1 MGKLR
6 GLPTVPALTLS
17 ALILLAIFAPLVAP
31 HDPQQQNLFARL
43 TPPFGRA
50 GGGFFLLGTDEL
62 GRDIFA
68 NVIFGLRVSL
78 LVGFLAVA
86 ISAAIGTPIG
96 LLAGY
101 RPGSWF
107 EHVTMRFADVQLSLP
122 AVLIALAVLAVLGRG
137 LDKVIFVI
145 GIVGWAQYARLI
157 RSSVLTER
165 TKDYVVAASGLGASL
180 PRILARHILPNVVG
194 PSLVQMAVDVPRAIE
209 LEATL
214 SFLGLGVSVTTP
226 SLGIR
231 IAQGYQYLFS
241 GAWWLAVMPG
251 LALVVLVLSINLL
264 GDWLR
269 DTLDPVTVG
278 AIRAQRRR
286 EAA

>member
-1 MGKLR
+1 M
-6 GLPTVPALTLS
+6 LTLGI
-17 ALILLAIFAPLVAP
+17 LVLLAIFAPLVAP
-31 HDPQQQNLFARL
+31 HDPQQQDLLARL
-43 TPPFGRA
+43 TPPLGHA
-50 GGGFFLLGTDEL
+50 DNSFFLLGADEL
-62 GRDIFA
+62 GRDIFS
-68 NVIFGLRVSL
+68 NIVFGLRVSL
-78 LVGFLAVA
+78 LVGFVAVA
-86 ISAAIGTPIG
+86 ISVGIGTPIG

-122 AVLIALAVLAVLGRG
+122 GILVALAVLAVLGRG

-145 GIVGWAQYARLI
+145 GIVGWAQYARLV
-157 RSSVLTER
+157 RASVLSER
-165 TKDYVVAASGLGASL
+165 TKDYVVAAGGLGASV
-180 PRILARHILPNVVG
+180 PRILARHILPNVIG
-194 PSLVQMAVDVPRAIE
+194 PSLVQIAVDIPRAIE

-231 IAQGYQYLFS
+231 IAQGYQFLFS

-269 DTLDPVTVG
+269 DSLDPVAQGV
-278 AIRAQRRR
+278 IKAQRQVSA
-286 EAA
+286 EAV